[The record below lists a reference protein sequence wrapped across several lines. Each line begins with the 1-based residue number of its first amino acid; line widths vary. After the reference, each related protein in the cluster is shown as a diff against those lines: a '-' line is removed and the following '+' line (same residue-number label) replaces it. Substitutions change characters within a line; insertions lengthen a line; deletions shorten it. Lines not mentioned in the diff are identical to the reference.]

1 MLPLEGLIVVSVEQA
16 VAAPFCSSRLADA
29 GAHVIKVERPEGD
42 FARGYDAAAKGQ
54 SSYFVW
60 LNRGKN
66 SVVIDLATKDGRA
79 DLEALIASADVL
91 LQNLKPGSMDKLGF
105 SLERL
110 KRDYPALICC
120 TISGYGDDGPY
131 ADRKAYDLLIQAES
145 GLASITGG
153 PEGPSRVGISV
164 VDIATGATAHA
175 SILEALI
182 ARGRT
187 GKGADIRI
195 SMFDVM
201 ADWMAVPLINS
212 EAGNPPKRMALAH
225 PSIAPYG
232 VFNSK
237 DGKGILI
244 SIQSEREW
252 KKLCAEVLGQPDLPN
267 DPRFANMVERV
278 RNRALTD
285 KTVADSFAAMTRVE
299 LLKRLDEADIAFAEV
314 NTMADLAVH
323 PHLRRIEVDTPN
335 GKVSYAAP
343 AAIFVDEERHYGAVP
358 AIGDHVEL
366 AQSSPCQE
374 PPVMTQAAEKLDLDH
389 LRQWIGRSTEATDI
403 VTAQLVKGLRATL
416 FQDIGEP
423 KAGDAAPWTTHWCLA
438 QPVFPM
444 SMLGPDGHPTRG
456 GFLPPVPLPRRM
468 WAGGEIEFIEPLRVG
483 DESTRTSRISDV
495 THEDRLDRHALLRLR
510 RAHRD
515 DAARCRDPRTPG
527 HRLSRHGRRGP
538 GCTSQGASAGAR
550 GKASRNPCQRSRA
563 AVSLFGADLQRPPH
577 PLRPRL
583 RHQGRGLSGPGLPRP
598 LAGGADRR
606 VRGQTARRHAAAEI
620 QLSRRAALVRR
631 HRILDQRQR
640 YQHRHGPVDREC
652 RGTADDEGHGCVVRV
667 RHSGAMRSIEPGISR
682 FRVWCLRTIPE

>member
-29 GAHVIKVERPEGD
+29 GAHVVKVERPEGD

-66 SVVIDLATKDGRA
+66 SVVIDLATKEGRA
-79 DLEALIASADVL
+79 ALEELIASADVL

-110 KRDYPALICC
+110 RKDYPALICC

-252 KKLCAEVLGQPDLPN
+252 KKLCAEVLDQPDLPN

-278 RNRALTD
+278 RNRQLTD
-285 KTVADSFAAMTRVE
+285 KTVADSFATMTRVD
-299 LLKRLDEADIAFAEV
+299 LLKRLDG
-314 NTMADLAVH
+314 
-323 PHLRRIEVDTPN
+323 RRYRVRRGQHHGRPCR
-335 GKVSYAAP
+335 AP
-343 AAIFVDEERHYGAVP
+343 ASAPHRGRYAERQG
-358 AIGDHVEL
+358 
-366 AQSSPCQE
+366 
-374 PPVMTQAAEKLDLDH
+374 K
-389 LRQWIGRSTEATDI
+389 
-403 VTAQLVKGLRATL
+403 
-416 FQDIGEP
+416 
-423 KAGDAAPWTTHWCLA
+423 
-438 QPVFPM
+438 
-444 SMLGPDGHPTRG
+444 
-456 GFLPPVPLPRRM
+456 
-468 WAGGEIEFIEPLRVG
+468 
-483 DESTRTSRISDV
+483 
-495 THEDRLDRHALLRLR
+495 LR
-510 RAHRD
+510 RARRD
-515 DAARCRDPRTPG
+515 LRRRGAGTMAPCPPSATTSNFPKLLAPRASSHDRTAENSTSTICANGSAAARKRQTSSPR
-527 HRLSRHGRRGP
+527 S
-538 GCTSQGASAGAR
+538 S
-550 GKASRNPCQRSRA
+550 
-563 AVSLFGADLQRPPH
+563 
-577 PLRPRL
+577 
-583 RHQGRGLSGPGLPRP
+583 
-598 LAGGADRR
+598 
-606 VRGQTARRHAAAEI
+606 
-620 QLSRRAALVRR
+620 
-631 HRILDQRQR
+631 
-640 YQHRHGPVDREC
+640 
-652 RGTADDEGHGCVVRV
+652 
-667 RHSGAMRSIEPGISR
+667 
-682 FRVWCLRTIPE
+682 